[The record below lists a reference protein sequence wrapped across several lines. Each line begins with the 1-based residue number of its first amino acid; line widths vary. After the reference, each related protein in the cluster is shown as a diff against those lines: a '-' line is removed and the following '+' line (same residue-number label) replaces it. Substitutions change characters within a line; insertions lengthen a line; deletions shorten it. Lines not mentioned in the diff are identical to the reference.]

1 MTQTF
6 LILACLSCV
15 AWLYLVFLHGGFWR
29 AACRIGTDPVD
40 ALTNW
45 PDVVVVI
52 PARNEADV
60 IGRTVN
66 SLLMQDYP
74 HPVPVLLVND
84 NSNDG
89 TVTAARQAATAIKQ
103 QDRLCIHDGAALPA
117 GWTGKVWAM
126 HQGVS
131 RAQDLFPRARYI
143 LFSDADILHEPSNLR
158 RLVVRAETE
167 GRDLVSIMV
176 LLAAKGVWERLL
188 IPPFVFFF
196 QMLYPFA
203 WVNDDSRKS
212 VAAAAGGCMLVRRA
226 ALERAGGMSVIR
238 DALIDDCRLA
248 RLIADTGGSLWLG
261 LSDGTRSSRPYGGLR
276 GVWRMVARS
285 AYTQLNYSP
294 WVLGGCVIGM
304 LLVFV
309 VPPVALAGSTWFG
322 FALGLPGLAG
332 YGLMC
337 MAYLPTLRFYNRP
350 AVAALLLPV
359 AAMLYTAMTVSSA
372 IRYWEGRG
380 GGWKGR
386 VYPR

>member
-89 TVTAARQAATAIKQ
+89 TVTAERQAATAIKQ

-158 RLVVRAETE
+158 RLVARAETE

-248 RLIADTGGSLWLG
+248 RLPVQPTLWRAARRLAHGGPKRLHATELFAMGAGRLRDRHAAGLCCSASGPGGVNLVRVCVGSSGAGRVWLDVHG
-261 LSDGTRSSRPYGGLR
+261 LSSDIK
-276 GVWRMVARS
+276 
-285 AYTQLNYSP
+285 
-294 WVLGGCVIGM
+294 VL
-304 LLVFV
+304 
-309 VPPVALAGSTWFG
+309 
-322 FALGLPGLAG
+322 
-332 YGLMC
+332 
-337 MAYLPTLRFYNRP
+337 
-350 AVAALLLPV
+350 
-359 AAMLYTAMTVSSA
+359 
-372 IRYWEGRG
+372 
-380 GGWKGR
+380 
-386 VYPR
+386 